1 MSLEILLRVKKLDRA
16 KEGSSNALERLV
28 KILQGS
34 YGVLAVHSDLESHHL
49 TVRYD
54 PNRVTI
60 LRILNRIESAGRQ
73 RGLAYRATDVR
84 RIHKSSTPSH
94 SQRSSSDRTP
104 AVETAH
110 LSAF

>member
-1 MSLEILLRVKKLDRA
+1 MSLEISLRVKGLDRT
-16 KEGSSNALERLV
+16 KEGSSTALERLV

-54 PNRVTI
+54 PNWVTI
-60 LRILNRIESAGRQ
+60 LRILSRIESAGRQ

-84 RIHKSSTPSH
+84 KMHKNSTASRSQHSSP
-94 SQRSSSDRTP
+94 DRLP
-104 AVETAH
+104 AAETAH

>member
-1 MSLEILLRVKKLDRA
+1 MSLEISLRVKGLERT

-34 YGVLAVHSDLESHHL
+34 YGILDVHADLESHHL
-49 TVRYD
+49 TLRYD
-54 PNRVTI
+54 PNSVTV

-73 RGLAYRATDVR
+73 RGLTYRATDVR
-84 RIHKSSTPSH
+84 KIHKSSTPSR
-94 SQRSSSDRTP
+94 SQRSSSDRIP

>member
-1 MSLEILLRVKKLDRA
+1 MSLEISLRVKGLDRA

-34 YGVLAVHSDLESHHL
+34 HGVLAVHSDLESHHL

-54 PNRVTI
+54 PNWVTI

-84 RIHKSSTPSH
+84 NILKSSTPSR
-94 SQRSSSDRTP
+94 SQRSSSYRTH
-104 AVETAH
+104 AV
-110 LSAF
+110 

>member
-1 MSLEILLRVKKLDRA
+1 MSLEISLRVKGLDRA
-16 KEGSSNALERLV
+16 KEGSSNALESLV

-34 YGVLAVHSDLESHHL
+34 HGVLAVHSDLESHHL

-54 PNRVTI
+54 PNWLTI

-73 RGLAYRATDVR
+73 KGLACRATDVR
-84 RIHKSSTPSH
+84 TIHKSSTPSR

>member
-1 MSLEILLRVKKLDRA
+1 MNLEISLRVKGLDRA

-34 YGVLAVHSDLESHHL
+34 HGVLAVHSDLESHHL

-54 PNRVTI
+54 PNWLTI

-73 RGLAYRATDVR
+73 RGLSYRATDVR
-84 RIHKSSTPSH
+84 NILKSSTPSR

>member
-1 MSLEILLRVKKLDRA
+1 MSLEISLRVKGLDRA
-16 KEGSSNALERLV
+16 KEGSSDAFERLV

-54 PNRVTI
+54 PHWVTI
-60 LRILNRIESAGRQ
+60 LRILNRIESVGRQ

-84 RIHKSSTPSH
+84 SIHKNSTASR
-94 SQRSSSDRTP
+94 SQQSLSDRLP
-104 AVETAH
+104 AAETAH

>member
-1 MSLEILLRVKKLDRA
+1 MSLEISLRVRGLDRA
-16 KEGSSNALERLV
+16 KEGSSDALERLV
-28 KILQGS
+28 KILQAS

-54 PNRVTI
+54 PHWVTI

-73 RGLAYRATDVR
+73 KGLAYRATDVR
-84 RIHKSSTPSH
+84 RIHKSSTAFR
-94 SQRSSSDRTP
+94 SQQSLPDRLP
-104 AVETAH
+104 AAETAH